1 MVKVNFILRKRGQ
14 TSVVKKG
21 RVAYPVYPILMRVSF
36 NGKRMELSTGLHA
49 CEIQWNKESQRVKLD
64 VDGMMPKNYVNA
76 GLEQLAGVVQLA
88 NSDSHRKGQIL
99 TDKKVSNAVATL
111 RARLSRTVKHNEG
124 KGSANATKH
133 ADECAKTKHRKYFE
147 GVYWDFMRR
156 EGVSKGWSKSSREKY
171 TSMWNHV
178 RKMERMKGNGFRL
191 SFDFFREKGLAEYY
205 HFLGESEGL
214 KNTTVKKQLEFLRH
228 FLRWAFKHK
237 YHTIDDFKY
246 FTPYIRIA
254 QNEPICLTEKE
265 LHQLQHFRVPVEKP
279 SLFRVKDIFLFA
291 CYTGLRY
298 SDIQNLRYANVTDG
312 HIAVTPHKT
321 GKCIRIPLNDGSRA
335 ILKKYMRP
343 DSKGADTI
351 FPCPTLQKMNSHL
364 KTLCRL
370 AGITSEI
377 TLVSYHGEN
386 RIQETVSKCDK
397 MTTHAGRRTFISLAI
412 ANGVPPQVVLKMT
425 GKRTIKSLQVYI
437 HIDDEPQ
444 EKAMDLLNK
453 IFSDDSISQTDNK
466 N

>member
-14 TSVVKKG
+14 TNVVKKG

-64 VDGMMPKNYVNA
+64 VDGMMPKSYVNA
-76 GLEQLAGVVQLA
+76 GLEQLSGVVQLA
-88 NSDSHRKGQIL
+88 NSDSYRKGQIL

-111 RARLSRTVKHNEG
+111 RARLARTVKHNEG
-124 KGSANATKH
+124 KESANATKH
-133 ADECAKTKHRKYFE
+133 ADECAKTKRRKYFE
-147 GVYWDFMRR
+147 GAYQDFMRR
-156 EGVSKGWSKSSREKY
+156 EGKSKGWSKSNREKY
-171 TSMWNHV
+171 NSMWNHV

-191 SFDFFREKGLAEYY
+191 SFDFFREKGLAEYF

-214 KNTTVKKQLEFLRH
+214 KNTTVKKQLEFLRR

-246 FTPYIRIA
+246 FSPVIRIA
-254 QNEPICLTEKE
+254 QNEPICLTENE

-298 SDIQNLRYANVTDG
+298 SDIANLRYANVTDD
-312 HIAVTPHKT
+312 HIAVIPRKT

-343 DSKGADTI
+343 DYKGADTI

-437 HIDDEPQ
+437 HIDEEPQ

-453 IFSDDSISQTDNK
+453 IFSDDSISQSDNK
-466 N
+466 D

>member
-14 TSVVKKG
+14 TNVVKKG

-64 VDGMMPKNYVNA
+64 VNGMMPKSYVNA
-76 GLEQLAGVVQLA
+76 GLEQLSGVVQLA
-88 NSDSHRKGQIL
+88 NSDSYRKGQIL

-111 RARLSRTVKHNEG
+111 RARLARTVKHNEG
-124 KGSANATKH
+124 KESANATKH
-133 ADECAKTKHRKYFE
+133 ADECAKTKRRKYF
-147 GVYWDFMRR
+147 DMRR
-156 EGVSKGWSKSSREKY
+156 EGESKGWSKSSREKY
-171 TSMWNHV
+171 NSMWNHV

-191 SFDFFREKGLAEYY
+191 SFDFFREKGMAEYF

-214 KNTTVKKQLEFLRH
+214 KNTTVKKQLEFLRR

-265 LHQLQHFRVPVEKP
+265 LHRLQHFRVPVEKP

-298 SDIQNLRYANVTDG
+298 SDIANLRYTNVTDD
-312 HIAVTPHKT
+312 HIAVIPRKT

-343 DSKGADTI
+343 DCKGADII

-364 KTLCRL
+364 KSLCRL

-412 ANGVPPQVVLKMT
+412 ANGVPPQVVL
-425 GKRTIKSLQVYI
+425 VYI
-437 HIDDEPQ
+437 HIDEEPQ

-453 IFSDDSISQTDNK
+453 IFSDDSISQSDNK
-466 N
+466 D

>member
-14 TSVVKKG
+14 TNVVKKG
-21 RVAYPVYPILMRVSF
+21 RVAYPVYPILMRASF

-64 VDGMMPKNYVNA
+64 VDGMMPKSYVNA
-76 GLEQLAGVVQLA
+76 GLEQLSGVVQLT
-88 NSDSHRKGQIL
+88 NSDSYRKGQIL

-111 RARLSRTVKHNEG
+111 RARLARTVKHNEG
-124 KGSANATKH
+124 KESANATKH
-133 ADECAKTKHRKYFE
+133 ADECAKTKRRKYFE
-147 GVYWDFMRR
+147 GAYQDFMRR
-156 EGVSKGWSKSSREKY
+156 EGESKGWSKSSREKY
-171 TSMWNHV
+171 NSMWNHV

-191 SFDFFREKGLAEYY
+191 SFDFFREKGLAEYF

-214 KNTTVKKQLEFLRH
+214 KNSTVKKQLEFLRR

-246 FTPYIRIA
+246 FAPFIRIP
-254 QNEPICLTEKE
+254 QNEPISLTEKE
-265 LHQLQHFRVPVEKP
+265 LHQLQYFRVPVEKP

-298 SDIQNLRYANVTDG
+298 SDIANLRYANVTDD
-312 HIAVTPHKT
+312 HIAVIPRKT
-321 GKCIRIPLNDGSRA
+321 GKCIRIPLNDGSRV

-343 DSKGADTI
+343 DCKGADTI

-364 KTLCRL
+364 KSLCRL

-437 HIDDEPQ
+437 HIDEEPQ

-453 IFSDDSISQTDNK
+453 IFSDDSISQSDNK
-466 N
+466 D

>member
-1 MVKVNFILRKRGQ
+1 M
-14 TSVVKKG
+14 
-21 RVAYPVYPILMRVSF
+21 
-36 NGKRMELSTGLHA
+36 
-49 CEIQWNKESQRVKLD
+49 
-64 VDGMMPKNYVNA
+64 
-76 GLEQLAGVVQLA
+76 
-88 NSDSHRKGQIL
+88 L
-99 TDKKVSNAVATL
+99 TDKKIANAVASL
-111 RARLSRTVKHNEG
+111 RARLARTVGYNEG
-124 KGSANATKH
+124 KSRANATKH
-133 ADECAKTKHRKYFE
+133 VDACAKTKRRKYFI
-147 GVYWDFMRR
+147 GAYQDFMRR
-156 EGVSKGWSKSSREKY
+156 EGDSKGWSKITREKY
-171 TSMWNHV
+171 NSMWNHIT
-178 RKMERMKGNGFRL
+178 KMERMKGNGFCL
-191 SFDFFREKGLAEYY
+191 SFDFFRERGLTEYF

-214 KNTTVKKQLEFLRH
+214 KNSTVKKQLEFLRR

-246 FTPYIRIA
+246 FSPVIRIA

-265 LHQLQHFRVPVEKP
+265 LHRLQHFRVPVEKP

-298 SDIQNLRYANVTDG
+298 SDIANLRYANVTDD
-312 HIAVTPHKT
+312 HIAVIPRKT

-343 DSKGADTI
+343 DCKGADTI

-364 KTLCRL
+364 KSLCRL

-412 ANGVPPQVVLKMT
+412 ANGVPPQVVLNMT

-437 HIDDEPQ
+437 HIDEEPQ

-453 IFSDDSISQTDNK
+453 IFSDDNISQSDNK
-466 N
+466 D

>member
-1 MVKVNFILRKRGQ
+1 M
-14 TSVVKKG
+14 
-21 RVAYPVYPILMRVSF
+21 
-36 NGKRMELSTGLHA
+36 H
-49 CEIQWNKESQRVKLD
+49 
-64 VDGMMPKNYVNA
+64 
-76 GLEQLAGVVQLA
+76 
-88 NSDSHRKGQIL
+88 
-99 TDKKVSNAVATL
+99 
-111 RARLSRTVKHNEG
+111 
-124 KGSANATKH
+124 
-133 ADECAKTKHRKYFE
+133 
-147 GVYWDFMRR
+147 R
-156 EGVSKGWSKSSREKY
+156 EGDSKGWSKSSREKY
-171 TSMWNHV
+171 NSMWNHV

-191 SFDFFREKGLAEYY
+191 SFDFFREKGLAEYF

-214 KNTTVKKQLEFLRH
+214 KNTTVKKQLEFLRR

-246 FTPYIRIA
+246 FSPVIRIA
-254 QNEPICLTEKE
+254 QNEPICLTENE

-298 SDIQNLRYANVTDG
+298 SDIANLRYANVTDD
-312 HIAVTPHKT
+312 HIAVIPRKT

-343 DSKGADTI
+343 DYKGADTI

-437 HIDDEPQ
+437 HIDEEPQ

-453 IFSDDSISQTDNK
+453 IFSDDSISQSDNK
-466 N
+466 D

>member
-1 MVKVNFILRKRGQ
+1 MVKVNFFLRKRGNAE
-14 TSVVKKG
+14 SVKKG
-21 RVAYPVYPILMRVSF
+21 RVAYPVYSILMRVSF
-36 NGKRMELSTGLHA
+36 YGKRMELSTGLHA
-49 CEIQWNKESQRVKLD
+49 CEIQWNRESQRVKLD
-64 VDGMMPKNYVNA
+64 VDGMMPKSYVNA
-76 GLEQLAGVVQLA
+76 GLDQLAIVVQQA
-88 NSDSHRKGQIL
+88 NSTSQRKGQML
-99 TDKKVSNAVATL
+99 TDKKVANAVATL
-111 RARLSRTVKHNEG
+111 RALLARTVRHNEG
-124 KGSANATKH
+124 RRSANATKL
-133 ADECAKTKHRKYFE
+133 ADECAKTKRRKYFE
-147 GVYWDFMRR
+147 GAYHDFMHR
-156 EGVSKGWSKSSREKY
+156 EGDSKGWSKSSREKY

-178 RKMERMKGNGFRL
+178 RKMERMKGNGFLL
-191 SFDFFREKGLAEYY
+191 SFDFFREKGLAEYF

-214 KNTTVKKQLEFLRH
+214 KNSTVKKQLEFLRR

-246 FTPYIRIA
+246 FSPCIRIA
-254 QNEPICLTEKE
+254 KNEPICLTEKE

-312 HIAVTPHKT
+312 HIAVTPRKT
-321 GKCIRIPLNDGSRA
+321 GECIRIPLNNGSRA
-335 ILKKYMRP
+335 ILKKYMCP
-343 DSKGADTI
+343 DCKGADTI
-351 FPCPTLQKMNSHL
+351 FPCPVLQKMNSHL

-386 RIQETVSKCDK
+386 RIQETVSKCDNIS
-397 MTTHAGRRTFISLAI
+397 THAGRRTFISLAI

-425 GKRTIKSLQVYI
+425 GKKTIKSLQVYI
-437 HIDDEPQ
+437 HIDEEPQ

-453 IFSDDSISQTDNK
+453 IFSDGDTDQPDK
-466 N
+466 KG

>member
-14 TSVVKKG
+14 TNVVKKG

-64 VDGMMPKNYVNA
+64 VDGMMPKSYVNA
-76 GLEQLAGVVQLA
+76 GLEQLVVVVQHT
-88 NSDSHRKGQIL
+88 NSTSQRKGQML
-99 TDKKVSNAVATL
+99 TDKKIANAVASL
-111 RARLSRTVKHNEG
+111 RARLARTVKHNEG
-124 KGSANATKH
+124 KESANATKH
-133 ADECAKTKHRKYFE
+133 ADECAKTKRRKYFE
-147 GVYWDFMRR
+147 GAYQDFMRR
-156 EGVSKGWSKSSREKY
+156 EGDSKGWSKSTREKY
-171 TSMWNHV
+171 NSMWNHIT
-178 RKMERMKGNGFRL
+178 KMERMKGNGFCL
-191 SFDFFREKGLAEYY
+191 SFDFFRERGLTEYF

-214 KNTTVKKQLEFLRH
+214 KNSTVKKQLEFLRR

-237 YHTIDDFKY
+237 YHTIDDFNY
-246 FTPYIRIA
+246 FAPFIRIA
-254 QNEPICLTEKE
+254 QNEPISLTEKE
-265 LHQLQHFRVPVEKP
+265 LHQLQYFRVPVEKP
-279 SLFRVKDIFLFA
+279 SLFRVKDIFLFV

-312 HIAVTPHKT
+312 HIAVTPRKT
-321 GKCIRIPLNDGSRA
+321 DVCIRIPLNDGSRA

-343 DSKGADTI
+343 DCKGAGTI

-386 RIQETVSKCDK
+386 RIQETVCKCDK
-397 MTTHAGRRTFISLAI
+397 MSTHAGRRTFISLAI

-437 HIDDEPQ
+437 HIDEEPQ

-453 IFSDDSISQTDNK
+453 IFSDDSISQPDNK
-466 N
+466 D

>member
-14 TSVVKKG
+14 TNVVKKG

-64 VDGMMPKNYVNA
+64 VNGMMPKSYVNA
-76 GLEQLAGVVQLA
+76 GLEQLSGVVQLA
-88 NSDSHRKGQIL
+88 NSDSYRKGQIL

-111 RARLSRTVKHNEG
+111 RARLARTVKHNEG
-124 KGSANATKH
+124 KESANATKH
-133 ADECAKTKHRKYFE
+133 ADECAKTKRRKYFE
-147 GVYWDFMRR
+147 GAYQDFMRR
-156 EGVSKGWSKSSREKY
+156 EGESKGWSKSTREKY
-171 TSMWNHV
+171 NSMWNHV

-191 SFDFFREKGLAEYY
+191 SFDFFREKGLAEYF

-214 KNTTVKKQLEFLRH
+214 KNTTVKKQLEFLRR

-246 FTPYIRIA
+246 FSPVIRIA
-254 QNEPICLTEKE
+254 QNEPICLTENE

-298 SDIQNLRYANVTDG
+298 SDIANLRYANVTDD
-312 HIAVTPHKT
+312 HIAVIPRKT

-343 DSKGADTI
+343 DCKGADTI

-364 KTLCRL
+364 KSLCRL

-437 HIDDEPQ
+437 HIDEEPQ

-453 IFSDDSISQTDNK
+453 IFSDDSISQSDNK
-466 N
+466 D